1 MKISSQTSLLDD
13 VFEAVRFLTI
23 FKLPLRDFLPENAL
37 ARSMIFFPAAGLL
50 IGGLSLGIFM
60 MAESFFPPR
69 ITTLILLIAPIFIS
83 GGLHVDG
90 FADFCDGFFG
100 GKDKSDILRIMKD
113 SHVGV
118 WGAAGVAL
126 LMLTK
131 FELLQTLPER
141 AYIFLLAVTVSRWAQ
156 VLLSF
161 SLPYAGLG
169 GGLSEQVAQKV
180 GLREILG
187 ASLFLIPFLFWSPKN
202 GFFLLVGFL
211 PFLFFLGFFFKKRV
225 GGVTGDLLG
234 AASELT
240 EVFTFFLATLWVRH
254 V

>member
-1 MKISSQTSLLDD
+1 MKVSSQTSLLDD

-23 FKLPLRDFLPENAL
+23 FKLPSQNFLPENAL
-37 ARSMIFFPAAGLL
+37 ARSMIFFPAVGFL

-60 MAESFFPPR
+60 IAESFLPLR
-69 ITTLILLIAPIFIS
+69 IATLVLLVVPIFIS

-100 GKDKSDILRIMKD
+100 GTGKADILRIMKEPQI
-113 SHVGV
+113 GA
-118 WGAAGVAL
+118 WGALGVAI

-131 FELLQTLPER
+131 FELLHTLPAR
-141 AYIFLLAVTVSRWAQ
+141 AYIFLLAITVSRWAQ

-169 GGLSEQVAQKV
+169 GGVSEQVAQKV
-180 GLREILG
+180 GLREVLG
-187 ASLFLIPFLFWSPKN
+187 AGLFLIPFIFWSPKN
-202 GFFLLVGFL
+202 GFFILVGFL
-211 PFLFFLGFFFKKRV
+211 PFLFLLGLLFRKRL

-240 EVFTFFLATLWVRH
+240 EVFIFLLATL
-254 V
+254 